1 MKIRAGFVSNS
12 SSSSFC
18 IYKKL
23 MTGKQIDE
31 FRELLKNID
40 HHNDDETYI
49 GEDGDYFIGSLSMHN
64 ETVYNYLHKNF
75 KRNDWADYC

>member
-1 MKIRAGFVSNS
+1 MKIRTGFVSNS

-23 MTGKQIDE
+23 MTEEQIKE
-31 FRELLKNID
+31 FRDIIKCSRSC
-40 HHNDDETYI
+40 DDETSI

-64 ETVYNYLHKNF
+64 EIIPYFLKKNF
-75 KRNDWADYC
+75 KRGDWADYC